1 MSSGPTSLESAAQ
14 EVIDN
19 ERESGGAVL
28 GVPSDPAQLDLLRG
42 ESGKLPSNVFT
53 LMRAED
59 REQKARGSGRPK
71 GSKNKRNENLAK
83 LIAHKYGNPVEFQ
96 ASIYAMPL
104 DQLCE
109 LLLVADGTVERQEK
123 LDDLLVELAGR
134 VRELSR
140 GNRNTENRES
150 IDRLADACEALE
162 RAAKSRASA
171 PGKVAIAAL
180 NLQLQAAKT
189 VSEYVEQKQATKV
202 EVDMDNIP
210 TIVMAAPGTG
220 RDFDASHRAVSL
232 AGEMLAQALSKGR
245 LQADDIVGLQFDGEQ
260 FIQDGEFVE
269 VAEESDEDGGADD
282 A

>member
-1 MSSGPTSLESAAQ
+1 MSSGGTSLDRAAQ
-14 EVIDN
+14 EVIDS
-19 ERESGGAVL
+19 ERESGSAVL
-28 GVPSDPAQLDLLRG
+28 GVPSDARQLDLLRG
-42 ESGKLPSNVFT
+42 ENGKLPSNVFQ
-53 LMRAED
+53 LARSEPE
-59 REQKARGSGRPK
+59 RARGPGRPK
-71 GSKNKRNENLAK
+71 GSQNKRNEGLAK

-109 LLLVADGTVERQEK
+109 LVLVADGTVERQEK
-123 LDDLLVELAGR
+123 LDELLVDLAGR

-140 GNRNTENRES
+140 GNRNAENREG

-171 PGKVAIAAL
+171 PGKVALAAL

-210 TIVMAAPGTG
+210 TIVMAAPGAAQH
-220 RDFDASHRAVSL
+220 FDESDKVTRL
-232 AGEMLAQALSKGR
+232 AGDLLAKALSKGR
-245 LQADDIVGLQFDGEQ
+245 IDAADIVGLQFDGEK

-269 VAEESDEDGGADD
+269 VEDEADAEAEDD

>member
-1 MSSGPTSLESAAQ
+1 MSTGGNSLERAAQ
-14 EVIDN
+14 DVIDS

-28 GVPSDPAQLDLLRG
+28 GVTADAAQLDLLRG
-42 ESGKLPSNVFT
+42 EDGKLPSNVFT
-53 LMRAED
+53 LMREQD
-59 REQKARGSGRPK
+59 REQKARGPGRPK
-71 GSKNKRNENLAK
+71 GSTNKRNENLAK

-109 LLLVADGTVERQEK
+109 LLLVADGTVARQEK
-123 LDDLLVELAGR
+123 LDELLVELAGR

-140 GNRNTENRES
+140 GNRNTENREG

-189 VSEYVEQKQATKV
+189 VSEYVEQKQATKM
-202 EVDMDNIP
+202 EVDMENIP
-210 TIVMAAPGTG
+210 TIVMAAPGAG
-220 RDFDASHRAVSL
+220 RDFDQSDRAVRI
-232 AGEMLAQALSKGR
+232 AGDMLARALAKGR
-245 LQADDIVGLQFDGEQ
+245 VQAEDIKGLQFDGEQ
-260 FIQDGEFVE
+260 FIQDGEYVE
-269 VAEESDEDGGADD
+269 VPEDSDEDGGADE
-282 A
+282 

>member
-1 MSSGPTSLESAAQ
+1 MSTGGNSLERAAQ
-14 EVIDN
+14 DVIDS

-28 GVPSDPAQLDLLRG
+28 GVAADAAQLDLLRG
-42 ESGKLPSNVFT
+42 EDGKLPSNVFT
-53 LMRAED
+53 LMREQD
-59 REQKARGSGRPK
+59 REQKARGPGRRK
-71 GSKNKRNENLAK
+71 GSTNKRNKNLAK

-109 LLLVADGTVERQEK
+109 LVLVADGTVARQEK
-123 LDDLLVELAGR
+123 LDELLVELAGR

-140 GNRNTENRES
+140 GNRNTENREG

-202 EVDMDNIP
+202 EVDMENIP
-210 TIVMAAPGTG
+210 TIVMAAPGAG
-220 RDFDASHRAVSL
+220 RDFDESDKAVRI
-232 AGEMLAQALSKGR
+232 AGDMLARALAKGR
-245 LQADDIVGLQFDGEQ
+245 VQAEDIKGLQFDGEQ
-260 FIQDGEFVE
+260 FIQDGEYVE
-269 VAEESDEDGGADD
+269 VPEDSDEDGGGDD